1 MARTTSRTP
10 RGLRTKVAPKRA
22 TIGGYTILRKERLE
36 RLEGSYLELEHERTG
51 ARHLHVECPDDNN
64 SFAVFFPTVPKDS
77 TGVAHILEH
86 VVLAGSQRFPVRDP
100 FFSMTRRSLATFMN
114 AFTSAD
120 WTMYPFSSRNAKDFK
135 NLLEVYLDATFFPRL
150 DEDSF
155 KQEGIRFEFEDP
167 ADPKSGLRYK
177 GVVFNEMKGALATP
191 QAAVQRVMGRSLFPG
206 LTYEHISGGDP
217 EHIPDLTW
225 EQLRKF
231 HAVHYHP
238 SNAYFYTYG
247 DQNLE
252 QTLNKIEQNALSH
265 FERIEVDT
273 KIPDVKRFK
282 KPVRANEPYPATPG
296 EDNTRKAQALVAW
309 VTVHTGDSFHLLAMK
324 VLAEVLLGNAGS
336 PLRKAL
342 IDSKLG
348 TAMADGSGLQ
358 DDYREMVFGAG
369 LKDIAAEDAE
379 KVERVVL
386 DTLEQLA
393 NNGVDSAQVD
403 AAIHHLEF
411 EKRERSNAGF
421 PYALKVL
428 FTCLAPYY
436 YGGDPYDALNFDADL
451 ARLERDRKEGRF
463 FETLIQTE
471 LLDNAHRGLLTVTPD
486 EELEERK
493 RRKELERLASIEAT
507 LTEEDKARIVEE
519 AIRLKQDQ
527 EGKQDLS
534 TLPTLEL
541 SDIPMKFE
549 EVPSREAPVGKATSE
564 FFPLPTNGVT
574 YIDIRSDFAALSAEE
589 KDLLPLFGRVLTQA
603 GAAGQ
608 DYVEIAKRI
617 ASYTGGIGAAA
628 QVQPLAGSED
638 YLQSFVISGKALDR
652 NVKPFVELL
661 TDLTA
666 HLEVTPARLKEI
678 IAEAATRLESSI
690 AGLGFQFAILLAQS
704 KLSSEGAINDRLQ
717 GIGMLHTM
725 RRLAKLEEHELA
737 AVANQLDKIRTKL
750 FRKSAISVVV
760 TCEES
765 MIETLNGLLEKLDL
779 ALSDEEPKGVP
790 DKPQPQKP
798 VREARTAPLPVAFN
812 VRTFKTVRY
821 KDPDAP
827 VLLVLANYLRDTFL
841 HREIREKGGAYGA
854 YAQASTGG
862 GTFYLGSYRDP
873 NIVRTYDTFDEAV
886 RWVTDGEIEAEALK
900 EAILGACGD
909 VDPLES
915 PDIKGRREAIN
926 RLTGFTREEREKF
939 KKRLLSVT
947 TDDLRRVAKSY
958 LTVNRPIQAT
968 VAGPDLVE
976 VARKERPEL
985 FEVVAPV

>member
-1 MARTTSRTP
+1 MAKTSA
-10 RGLRTKVAPKRA
+10 RGIG
-22 TIGGYTILRKERLE
+22 TIGGYTILRKERLD
-36 RLEGSYLELEHERTG
+36 RLEGTYLELEHERTG

-86 VVLAGSQRFPVRDP
+86 VVLAGSQKFPVRDP

-167 ADPKSGLRYK
+167 ADPSSGLRYK
-177 GVVFNEMKGALATP
+177 GVVYNEMKGALASP
-191 QAAVQRVMGRSLFPG
+191 QAAVQKIVGETMFPS
-206 LTYEHISGGDP
+206 LTYSYISGGDP

-252 QTLNKIEQNALSH
+252 QTLAAIEEKALTH
-265 FERIEVDT
+265 FSRSEVDT
-273 KIPDVKRFK
+273 SIPDVKRFR
-282 KPVRANEPYPATPG
+282 KPVKAVEPYPATAG
-296 EDNTRKAQALVAW
+296 EDNSRKAQALVAW
-309 VTVHTGDSFHLLAMK
+309 VTVHTGDSFQLLAMK
-324 VLAEVLLGNAGS
+324 VLAEVLLGNAAS

-358 DDYREMVFGAG
+358 DDYRETVFGAG
-369 LKDIAAEDAE
+369 LKDIAQEDAE

-386 DTLEQLA
+386 DTLERLV
-393 NNGVDSAQVD
+393 NDGVDQTQVD

-421 PYALKVL
+421 PYSLKVL
-428 FTCLAPYY
+428 FTALAPYY

-451 ARLERDRKEGRF
+451 ARLERDRKAGRF
-463 FETLIQTE
+463 FENLIQAE
-471 LLDNAHRGLLTVTPD
+471 LLDNSHRGLLTVVPD
-486 EELEERK
+486 TELEERK
-493 RRKELERLASIEAT
+493 RQKELERLAKIEAS
-507 LTEEDKARIVEE
+507 LTEADKARIVAE
-519 AIRLKQDQ
+519 ALRLKQGQDA
-527 EGKQDLS
+527 KQDLS

-541 SDIPMKFE
+541 TDIPMKFE
-549 EVPSREAPVGKATSE
+549 DVPSRDATLGTAHVE

-574 YIDIRSDFAALSAEE
+574 YIDIRSDFSALTPDE

-617 ASYTGGIGAAA
+617 ASYTGGVGAAA
-628 QVQPLAGSED
+628 QVQPLAARED
-638 YLQSFVISGKALDR
+638 YLQSFMVSGKALDR
-652 NVKPFVELL
+652 NAKPFIDLL
-661 TDLTA
+661 TDLAA
-666 HLEVTPARLKEI
+666 HLEIETGRLKEI
-678 IAEAATRLESSI
+678 IAETATRLESSI
-690 AGLGFQFAILLAQS
+690 ANLGFQFAILLAQS
-704 KLSSEGAINDRLQ
+704 KLNSEGAMNDRLQ
-717 GIGMLHTM
+717 GIGMLHVM
-725 RRLAKLEEHELA
+725 RNLAKLDESGLRDLGSR
-737 AVANQLDKIRTKL
+737 LDAIRKKL
-750 FRKSAISVVV
+750 FRSDSITVVV
-760 TCEES
+760 TSEES
-765 MIETLNGLLEKLDL
+765 MVETLKGYL
-779 ALSDEEPKGVP
+779 ADFVAALPGAAGGNGVP
-790 DKPQPQKP
+790 VKPPPLDP
-798 VREARTAPLPVAFN
+798 VREARTAPMPVAFN

-821 KDPDAP
+821 QHADAP
-827 VLLVLANYLRDTFL
+827 VLLVLANYVRDTFL
-841 HREIREKGGAYGA
+841 HRELREKGGAYGA
-854 YAQASTGG
+854 YAQANTGG
-862 GTFYLGSYRDP
+862 GNFYFGSYRDP
-873 NIVRTYDTFDEAV
+873 NIIRTYDTYDHAV
-886 RWVTDGEIEAEALK
+886 RWVIDSDIDPEALK

-926 RLTGFTREEREKF
+926 RLTGFTRAEREKF
-939 KKRLLSVT
+939 KQRLLSAT
-947 TDDLRRVAKSY
+947 AADLQRVAKSY
-958 LTVNRPIQAT
+958 LESPKPIQAT
-968 VAGPDLVE
+968 VAGADLIE
-976 VARKERPEL
+976 AARKERPDL
-985 FEVVAPV
+985 FELVAPV

>member
-1 MARTTSRTP
+1 MARTTT
-10 RGLRTKVAPKRA
+10 RA
-22 TIGGYTILRKERLE
+22 TIGGYTVVRREPLE
-36 RLEGSYLELEHERTG
+36 RLEGTYLELEHERTG
-51 ARHLHVECPDDNN
+51 ARHIHVECPDDNN
-64 SFAVFFPTVPKDS
+64 AFAVFFPTVPKDD

-86 VVLAGSQRFPVRDP
+86 VVLAGSQKFPVRDP

-120 WTMYPFSSRNAKDFK
+120 WTMYPFSSRNAKDYL

-150 DEDSF
+150 SEDSF

-167 ADPKSGLRYK
+167 ADPTSGLRYK
-177 GVVFNEMKGALATP
+177 GVVFNEMKGALASP
-191 QAAVQRVMGRSLFPG
+191 QAAVQRLVGRALFPQ

-225 EQLRKF
+225 DHLRKF

-247 DQNLE
+247 DKPLE
-252 QTLNKIEQNALSH
+252 ETLAMIEENVLKH
-265 FERIEVDT
+265 FERIQVDT
-273 KIPDVKRFK
+273 SIPDVKRFT
-282 KPVRANEPYPATPG
+282 KPIREVEPYPAAAG

-309 VTVHTGDSFHLLAMK
+309 VTVPTGDSFSLLAMK

-358 DDYREMVFGAG
+358 DDYRETVFGAG
-369 LKDIAAEDAE
+369 LKDIAPEDAE
-379 KVERVVL
+379 KVEKVVL
-386 DTLEQLA
+386 DTLYRIVDE
-393 NNGVDSAQVD
+393 GVDQAQVD

-428 FTCLAPYY
+428 FTTLAPYY

-451 ARLERDRKEGRF
+451 ARLERDRTESRF
-463 FETLIQTE
+463 FEGLIQTE
-471 LLDNAHRGLLTVTPD
+471 LLDNQHRGLLTVIPD
-486 EELEERK
+486 TELEERK
-493 RRKELERLASIEAT
+493 RRKELDRLAAVEAT
-507 LTEEDKARIVEE
+507 LSEADKARIVAE
-519 AIRLKQDQ
+519 ALRIKLDQ
-527 EGKQDLS
+527 EAKQDLS

-541 SDIPMKFE
+541 TDIPMKFE
-549 EVPSREAPVGKATSE
+549 DVLSREAPVGAARSE

-574 YIDIRSDFAALSAEE
+574 YIDIRSDFSALSADE
-589 KDLLPLFGRVLTQA
+589 KDLLPLFGRALTQS

-617 ASYTGGIGAAA
+617 AAYTGGIGAAA
-628 QVQPLAGSED
+628 QVQSLAGSED

-652 NVKPFVELL
+652 NAKPFIDLM

-666 HLEVTPARLKEI
+666 RLEIEPSRLREI
-678 IAEAATRLESSI
+678 IAETATRLESSI
-690 AGLGFQFAILLAQS
+690 ANLGFQFAILLAQA
-704 KLSSEGAINDRLQ
+704 KLSSEGALNDRLQ
-717 GIGMLHTM
+717 GIGMLHVM
-725 RRLAKLEEHELA
+725 RDLAKLEDGDLEG
-737 AVANQLDKIRTKL
+737 VVKKLDAIRTKL
-750 FRKSAISVVV
+750 FRKESVALVV

-765 MIETLNGLLEKLDL
+765 MIETLKPLLAAFDGALPGGATNRLPEKPPRLD
-779 ALSDEEPKGVP
+779 AVT
-790 DKPQPQKP
+790 
-798 VREARTAPLPVAFN
+798 EARTAPLPVAFN
-812 VRTFKTVRY
+812 VRIYKTVRY
-821 KDPDAP
+821 QDPDAP

-841 HREIREKGGAYGA
+841 HRELREKGGAYGG
-854 YAQASTGG
+854 YAQANTGG
-862 GTFYLGSYRDP
+862 GSFYFGSYRDP
-873 NIVRTYDTFDEAV
+873 NIVRTFDTYDAAV
-886 RWVTDGEIEAEALK
+886 RWVTDGEIEPEALK

-926 RLTGFTREEREKF
+926 KLTGFNRAEREKF
-939 KKRLLSVT
+939 KQRLLTVT
-947 TDDLRRVAKSY
+947 AADLRRVTNTY
-958 LTVNRPIQAT
+958 LVEGTPIQAT
-968 VAGPDLVE
+968 VAGPDLIE
-976 VARKERPEL
+976 AARKERPDL
-985 FEVVAPV
+985 FKVVAPV

>member
-1 MARTTSRTP
+1 MAKTSA
-10 RGLRTKVAPKRA
+10 RGIG
-22 TIGGYTILRKERLE
+22 TIGGYTILRKERLD
-36 RLEGSYLELEHERTG
+36 RLGSYLELEHERTG

-86 VVLAGSQRFPVRDP
+86 VVLAGSHKFPVRDP

-120 WTMYPFSSRNAKDFK
+120 WTMYPFSTRNKKDFN

-150 DEDSF
+150 EEDSF

-167 ADPKSGLRYK
+167 ADPNSGLRYK
-177 GVVFNEMKGALATP
+177 GVVYNEMKGALASP
-191 QAAVQRVMGRSLFPG
+191 QAAVQKIVGEALFPG
-206 LTYEHISGGDP
+206 LTYAHISGGDP

-252 QTLNKIEQNALSH
+252 ETLAAIEENALKH
-265 FERIEVDT
+265 FNRIEVDT
-273 KIPDVKRFK
+273 SIPDVKRYK
-282 KPVRANEPYPATPG
+282 KPVKATEPYPATKG

-309 VTVHTGDSFHLLAMK
+309 VTVHTGDSFQLLAMK
-324 VLAEVLLGNAGS
+324 VLAEVLLGNAAS

-358 DDYREMVFGAG
+358 DDYRETVFGAG
-369 LKDIAAEDAE
+369 LKDIALEDAE

-386 DTLEQLA
+386 DTLERVA
-393 NNGVDSAQVD
+393 KDGVDQTQVD

-421 PYALKVL
+421 PYSLKVL
-428 FTCLAPYY
+428 FTALAPYY
-436 YGGDPYDALNFDADL
+436 YGGDPYDALNFDSDL
-451 ARLERDRKEGRF
+451 ARLELDRKRGRF
-463 FETLIQTE
+463 FQNLIQAE
-471 LLDNAHRGLLTVTPD
+471 LLDNTHRGLLTVVPD
-486 EELEERK
+486 TELEEQKRK
-493 RRKELERLASIEAT
+493 RELERLAKIEAS
-507 LTEEDKARIVEE
+507 LTEADKARIVAE
-519 AIRLKQDQ
+519 ALRLKQEQDA
-527 EGKQDLS
+527 KQDLS

-541 SDIPMKFE
+541 TDIPMKFE
-549 EVPSREAPVGKATSE
+549 DVPSRDATLGAARVE
-564 FFPLPTNGVT
+564 FFPQPTNGVT
-574 YIDIRSDFAALSAEE
+574 YIDIRSDFSALTQDE

-617 ASYTGGIGAAA
+617 ASYTGGVGAAA
-628 QVQPLAGSED
+628 QVQPLAARED
-638 YLQSFVISGKALDR
+638 YLQSFMVSGKALDR
-652 NVKPFVELL
+652 NAKPFIDLL

-666 HLEVTPARLKEI
+666 HLEIETGRLKEI
-678 IAEAATRLESSI
+678 IAETATRLESSL
-690 AGLGFQFAILLAQS
+690 ANLGFQFAILLAQS
-704 KLSSEGAINDRLQ
+704 KLNSEGAMNDRLQ
-717 GIGMLHTM
+717 GIGMLHVM
-725 RRLAKLEEHELA
+725 RNLAKLDDTGLRDL
-737 AVANQLDKIRTKL
+737 VTKLDAIRNKL
-750 FRKSAISVVV
+750 FRSDSIEVVV
-760 TCEES
+760 TCEDS
-765 MIETLNGLLEKLDL
+765 MVETLKAHL
-779 ALSDEEPKGVP
+779 ADFVTALPRPQDGAAGKGVAI
-790 DKPQPQKP
+790 KPPPLDP

-821 KDPDAP
+821 QHPDAP
-827 VLLVLANYLRDTFL
+827 ALLVLANYVRDTFL
-841 HREIREKGGAYGA
+841 HKELREKGGAYGA
-854 YAQASTGG
+854 YAQANTGG
-862 GTFYLGSYRDP
+862 GNFYLGSYRDP
-873 NIVRTYDTFDEAV
+873 NVIRTYDTYDRAV
-886 RWVTDGEIEAEALK
+886 RWVIDSDIDAEALK

-926 RLTGFTREEREKF
+926 RLTGFTRPEREKF
-939 KKRLLSVT
+939 KQRLLNT
-947 TDDLRRVAKSY
+947 TAADLQRVAKSY
-958 LTVNRPIQAT
+958 LEQPRPIQAT
-968 VAGPDLVE
+968 VAGADLIE
-976 VARKERPEL
+976 AARKERPDL

>member
-1 MARTTSRTP
+1 MARTTT
-10 RGLRTKVAPKRA
+10 RA
-22 TIGGYTILRKERLE
+22 TIGGYTVLRREPLE
-36 RLEGSYLELEHERTG
+36 RLEGTYLELEHERTG
-51 ARHLHVECPDDNN
+51 ARHIHVECPDDNN
-64 SFAVFFPTVPKDS
+64 AFAVFFPTVPKDD

-86 VVLAGSQRFPVRDP
+86 VVLAGSQKFPVRDP

-120 WTMYPFSSRNAKDFK
+120 WTMYPFSSRNAKDYL

-150 DEDSF
+150 SEDSF

-167 ADPKSGLRYK
+167 ADPTSGLRYK
-177 GVVFNEMKGALATP
+177 GVVFNEMKGALASP
-191 QAAVQRVMGRSLFPG
+191 QAAVQRLVGRALFPQ

-225 EQLRKF
+225 DHLRKF

-247 DQNLE
+247 DKPLE
-252 QTLNKIEQNALSH
+252 ETLAMIEENVLKH
-265 FERIEVDT
+265 FERIQVDT
-273 KIPDVKRFK
+273 SIPDVKRFT
-282 KPVRANEPYPATPG
+282 KPIREVEPYPATAG

-309 VTVHTGDSFHLLAMK
+309 VTVPTGDSFSLLAMK

-358 DDYREMVFGAG
+358 DDYRETVFGAG
-369 LKDIAAEDAE
+369 LKDIAPEDAE
-379 KVERVVL
+379 KVEKVVL
-386 DTLEQLA
+386 DTLYRIVDE
-393 NNGVDSAQVD
+393 GVDQAQVD

-428 FTCLAPYY
+428 FTTLAPYY

-451 ARLERDRKEGRF
+451 ARLERDRTESRF
-463 FETLIQTE
+463 FEGLIQTE
-471 LLDNAHRGLLTVTPD
+471 LLDNQHRGLLTVIPD
-486 EELEERK
+486 TELEERK
-493 RRKELERLASIEAT
+493 RRKELDRLAAVEAT
-507 LTEEDKARIVEE
+507 LSEADKARIVAE
-519 AIRLKQDQ
+519 ALRIKLDQ
-527 EGKQDLS
+527 EAKQDLS

-541 SDIPMKFE
+541 TDIPMKFE
-549 EVPSREAPVGKATSE
+549 DVLSREAPVGAARSE

-574 YIDIRSDFAALSAEE
+574 YIDIRSDFSALSADE
-589 KDLLPLFGRVLTQA
+589 KDLLPLFGRALTQS

-617 ASYTGGIGAAA
+617 AAYTGGIGAAA
-628 QVQPLAGSED
+628 QVQSLAGSED

-652 NVKPFVELL
+652 NAKPFIDLM

-666 HLEVTPARLKEI
+666 RLEIEPSRLREI
-678 IAEAATRLESSI
+678 IAETATRLESSI
-690 AGLGFQFAILLAQS
+690 ANLGFQFAILLAQA
-704 KLSSEGAINDRLQ
+704 KLSSEGALNDTLQ
-717 GIGMLHTM
+717 GIGMLHVM
-725 RRLAKLEEHELA
+725 RDLAKLEDGDLEG
-737 AVANQLDKIRTKL
+737 VVKKLDAIRTKL
-750 FRKSAISVVV
+750 FRKESVAVVV

-765 MIETLNGLLEKLDL
+765 MIETLKPLLAAFDGALPGGATNRLPEKPPRLD
-779 ALSDEEPKGVP
+779 AVT
-790 DKPQPQKP
+790 
-798 VREARTAPLPVAFN
+798 EARTAPLPVAFN
-812 VRTFKTVRY
+812 VRIYKTVRY
-821 KDPDAP
+821 QDPDAP

-841 HREIREKGGAYGA
+841 HRELREKGGAYGG
-854 YAQASTGG
+854 YAQANTGG
-862 GTFYLGSYRDP
+862 GSFYFGSYRDP
-873 NIVRTYDTFDEAV
+873 NIVRTFDTYDAAV
-886 RWVTDGEIEAEALK
+886 RWVTDGEIEPEALK

-926 RLTGFTREEREKF
+926 KLTGFNRAEREKF
-939 KKRLLSVT
+939 KQRLLTVT
-947 TDDLRRVAKSY
+947 AADLRRVTNTY
-958 LTVNRPIQAT
+958 LVEGTPTQAT
-968 VAGPDLVE
+968 VAGPDLIE
-976 VARKERPEL
+976 AARKERPDL
-985 FEVVAPV
+985 FKVVAPV

>member
-1 MARTTSRTP
+1 MAKTSA
-10 RGLRTKVAPKRA
+10 RGIG
-22 TIGGYTILRKERLE
+22 TIGGYTILRKERLD
-36 RLEGSYLELEHERTG
+36 RLEGTYLELEHERTG

-86 VVLAGSQRFPVRDP
+86 VVLAGSQKFPVRDP

-167 ADPKSGLRYK
+167 ADPSSGLRYK
-177 GVVFNEMKGALATP
+177 GVVYNEMKGALASP
-191 QAAVQRVMGRSLFPG
+191 QAAVQKIVGETMFPS
-206 LTYEHISGGDP
+206 LTYSYISGGDP

-252 QTLNKIEQNALSH
+252 QTLAAIEENALTH
-265 FERIEVDT
+265 FSRSEVDT
-273 KIPDVKRFK
+273 SIPDVKRFR
-282 KPVRANEPYPATPG
+282 KPVKAVEPYPATAG
-296 EDNTRKAQALVAW
+296 EDNSRKAQALVAW
-309 VTVHTGDSFHLLAMK
+309 VTVHTGDSFQLLAMK
-324 VLAEVLLGNAGS
+324 VLAEVLLGNAAS

-358 DDYREMVFGAG
+358 DDYRETVFGAG
-369 LKDIAAEDAE
+369 LKDIAQEDAE

-386 DTLEQLA
+386 DTLERLV
-393 NNGVDSAQVD
+393 NDGVDQTQVD

-421 PYALKVL
+421 PYSLKVL
-428 FTCLAPYY
+428 FTALAPYY
-436 YGGDPYDALNFDADL
+436 YGGDPYDALNFDADV
-451 ARLERDRKEGRF
+451 ARLERDRKAGRF
-463 FETLIQTE
+463 FENLIQAE
-471 LLDNAHRGLLTVTPD
+471 LLDNSHRGLLTVVPD
-486 EELEERK
+486 TELEERK
-493 RRKELERLASIEAT
+493 RQKELERLAKIEAS
-507 LTEEDKARIVEE
+507 LTEADKARIVAE
-519 AIRLKQDQ
+519 ALRLKQGQDA
-527 EGKQDLS
+527 KQDLS

-541 SDIPMKFE
+541 TDIPMKFE
-549 EVPSREAPVGKATSE
+549 HVPSRDATLGTAHVE

-574 YIDIRSDFAALSAEE
+574 YIDIRSDFSALTPDE

-617 ASYTGGIGAAA
+617 ASYTGGVGAAA
-628 QVQPLAGSED
+628 QVQPLAARED
-638 YLQSFVISGKALDR
+638 YLQSFMVSGKALDR
-652 NVKPFVELL
+652 NAKPFIDLL
-661 TDLTA
+661 TDLVA
-666 HLEVTPARLKEI
+666 HLEIETGRLKEI
-678 IAEAATRLESSI
+678 IAETATRLESSI
-690 AGLGFQFAILLAQS
+690 ANLGFQFAILLAQS
-704 KLSSEGAINDRLQ
+704 KLNSEGAMNDRLQ
-717 GIGMLHTM
+717 GIGMLHVM
-725 RRLAKLEEHELA
+725 RTLAKLDESGLRDL
-737 AVANQLDKIRTKL
+737 VSRLDAIRKKL
-750 FRKSAISVVV
+750 FRSDSITVVV
-760 TCEES
+760 TSEES
-765 MIETLNGLLEKLDL
+765 MVETLKGYL
-779 ALSDEEPKGVP
+779 ADFVAALPGAAGGNGVP
-790 DKPQPQKP
+790 VKPPPLDP
-798 VREARTAPLPVAFN
+798 VREARTAPMPVAFN

-821 KDPDAP
+821 QHADAP
-827 VLLVLANYLRDTFL
+827 VLLVLANYVRDTFL
-841 HREIREKGGAYGA
+841 HRELREKGGAYGA
-854 YAQASTGG
+854 YVQANTGG
-862 GTFYLGSYRDP
+862 GNFYFGSYRDP
-873 NIVRTYDTFDEAV
+873 NIIRTYDTYDHAV
-886 RWVTDGEIEAEALK
+886 RWVIDSDIDPEALK

-926 RLTGFTREEREKF
+926 RLTGFTRAEREKF
-939 KKRLLSVT
+939 KQRLLST
-947 TDDLRRVAKSY
+947 TAADLQRVAKSY
-958 LTVNRPIQAT
+958 LESPKPIQAT
-968 VAGPDLVE
+968 VAGADLIE
-976 VARKERPEL
+976 AARKERPDL
-985 FEVVAPV
+985 FELVAPV

>member
-1 MARTTSRTP
+1 MAKTSA
-10 RGLRTKVAPKRA
+10 RGIG
-22 TIGGYTILRKERLE
+22 TIGGYTILRKERLD

-86 VVLAGSQRFPVRDP
+86 VVLAGSQKFPVRDP

-167 ADPKSGLRYK
+167 ADPNSGLRYK
-177 GVVFNEMKGALATP
+177 GVVYNEMKGALASP
-191 QAAVQRVMGRSLFPG
+191 QAAVQKIVGETMFPG
-206 LTYEHISGGDP
+206 LTYSYISGGDP

-225 EQLRKF
+225 EHLRKF

-252 QTLNKIEQNALSH
+252 QTLAAIEENALKH
-265 FERIEVDT
+265 FNRIEVDT
-273 KIPDVKRFK
+273 SIPDVKRFK
-282 KPVRANEPYPATPG
+282 MPVKAVEPYPATAG

-309 VTVHTGDSFHLLAMK
+309 VTVHTGDSFQLLAMR
-324 VLAEVLLGNAGS
+324 VLAEVLLGNAAS

-358 DDYREMVFGAG
+358 DDYRESVFGAG
-369 LKDIAAEDAE
+369 LKDIAQEDAE

-386 DTLEQLA
+386 DTLERVV
-393 NNGVDSAQVD
+393 NDGVDQTQVD
-403 AAIHHLEF
+403 AAVHHLEF

-421 PYALKVL
+421 PYSLKVL
-428 FTCLAPYY
+428 FTALAPYY

-451 ARLERDRKEGRF
+451 ARLERDRKAGRF
-463 FETLIQTE
+463 FENLIQAE
-471 LLDNAHRGLLTVTPD
+471 LLDNTHRALLTVAPD
-486 EELEERK
+486 TALEERK
-493 RRKELERLASIEAT
+493 RHKELERLAKIEAG
-507 LTEEDKARIVEE
+507 LTEADKTRIVAE
-519 AIRLKQDQ
+519 ALRLKQEQDA
-527 EGKQDLS
+527 KQDLS

-541 SDIPMKFE
+541 TDIPMKFE
-549 EVPSREAPVGKATSE
+549 NVPSRDAKLGSAHVE

-574 YIDIRSDFAALSAEE
+574 YIDIRSDFSALTPDE

-617 ASYTGGIGAAA
+617 ASYTGGVGAAA
-628 QVQPLAGSED
+628 QVQPLAARED
-638 YLQSFVISGKALDR
+638 YLQSFMVSGKALDR
-652 NVKPFVELL
+652 NAKPFTELL
-661 TDLTA
+661 TDLTV
-666 HLEVTPARLKEI
+666 HLEIETGRLKEI
-678 IAEAATRLESSI
+678 IAETATRLESSL
-690 AGLGFQFAILLAQS
+690 ANLGFQFAILLAQS
-704 KLSSEGAINDRLQ
+704 KLNSEGALNDRLQ
-717 GIGMLHTM
+717 GIGMLHVM
-725 RRLAKLEEHELA
+725 RNLAKLDESGLRDL
-737 AVANQLDKIRTKL
+737 VSRLDAIRRKL
-750 FRKSAISVVV
+750 FRSDSITIVV
-760 TCEES
+760 TSEES
-765 MIETLNGLLEKLDL
+765 MIETLKGYLADFVAALPVTAGRNGAPVKPPPLD
-779 ALSDEEPKGVP
+779 
-790 DKPQPQKP
+790 P
-798 VREARTAPLPVAFN
+798 VREARTAPMPVAFN

-821 KDPDAP
+821 QHADAP
-827 VLLVLANYLRDTFL
+827 VLLVLANYVRDTFL
-841 HREIREKGGAYGA
+841 HKELREKGGAYGA
-854 YAQASTGG
+854 YAQANTGG
-862 GTFYLGSYRDP
+862 GNFYFGSYRDP
-873 NIVRTYDTFDEAV
+873 NIIRTYDTYDRAV
-886 RWVTDGEIEAEALK
+886 RWVIDSDIDPEALK

-926 RLTGFTREEREKF
+926 RLTGFTRAEREKF
-939 KKRLLSVT
+939 KQRLLSAT
-947 TDDLRRVAKSY
+947 AADLQRVAKSY
-958 LTVNRPIQAT
+958 LESPRPIQAT
-968 VAGPDLVE
+968 VAGADLIDA
-976 VARKERPEL
+976 ARKERPDL

>member
-1 MARTTSRTP
+1 MAKTST
-10 RGLRTKVAPKRA
+10 RGIG
-22 TIGGYTILRKERLE
+22 TIGGYTILRKERLD

-64 SFAVFFPTVPKDS
+64 SFAVFFPTVPMDS

-86 VVLAGSQRFPVRDP
+86 VVLAGSQKFPVHDP

-120 WTMYPFSSRNAKDFK
+120 WTMYPFSSRNEKDFK

-167 ADPKSGLRYK
+167 ADANSGLRYK
-177 GVVFNEMKGALATP
+177 GVVYNEMKGALAGP
-191 QAAVQRVMGRSLFPG
+191 QAAVQKIVGQALFPG
-206 LTYEHISGGDP
+206 LTYSYISGGDP
-217 EHIPDLTW
+217 EHIPELTW
-225 EQLRKF
+225 ERLRQF

-252 QTLNKIEQNALSH
+252 ETLAAIEENALKH

-273 KIPDVKRFK
+273 SIPDVKRFK
-282 KPVRANEPYPATPG
+282 KPVKASEPYPATKG
-296 EDNTRKAQALVAW
+296 EDISRKAQALVAW
-309 VTVHTGDSFHLLAMK
+309 VTVRTGDSFRLLAMR
-324 VLAEVLLGNAGS
+324 VLAEVLLGNAAS

-358 DDYREMVFGAG
+358 DDYRETVFGAG
-369 LKDIAAEDAE
+369 LKDIAQEDAE

-386 DTLEQLA
+386 ETLGGLV
-393 NNGVDSAQVD
+393 NDGVDQTQVD

-421 PYALKVL
+421 PYSLKVL
-428 FTCLAPYY
+428 FAALAPYY

-451 ARLERDRKEGRF
+451 ARLERDRKGGRF
-463 FETLIQTE
+463 FENLIKAE
-471 LLDNAHRGLLTVTPD
+471 LLDNAHRGLLTVVPD
-486 EELEERK
+486 AELEEKKRK
-493 RRKELERLASIEAT
+493 KELEHLAKLEAS
-507 LTEEDKARIVEE
+507 LTEADKARIVAE
-519 AIRLKQDQ
+519 ALRLKQEQDA
-527 EGKQDLS
+527 KQDLS

-541 SDIPMKFE
+541 TDIPMKFE
-549 EVPSREAPVGKATSE
+549 DVPSREAKLGAAQVE

-574 YIDIRSDFAALSAEE
+574 YIDIRSDFSALTPEE
-589 KDLLPLFGRVLTQA
+589 KDLLPLFGRVLTQV

-628 QVQPLAGSED
+628 QVQPLAGQED
-638 YLQSFVISGKALDR
+638 YLQSFMISGKALDR
-652 NVKPFVELL
+652 NAKHFIDLL

-666 HLEVTPARLKEI
+666 RLEIETGRLHEI
-678 IAEAATRLESSI
+678 IAETATRLESSI

-704 KLSSEGAINDRLQ
+704 KLNSEGALNDRLQ
-717 GIGMLHTM
+717 GIGMLHVM
-725 RRLAKLEEHELA
+725 RDLAKLDDNGLHALVEK
-737 AVANQLDKIRTKL
+737 LDAIRTKL
-750 FRKSAISVVV
+750 FRSDSITVVV
-760 TCEES
+760 TCEDS
-765 MIETLNGLLEKLDL
+765 MIETLKDHL
-779 ALSDEEPKGVP
+779 ADFVAALPGGSSRNGVP
-790 DKPQPQKP
+790 VKPPPLAP

-821 KDPDAP
+821 QHPDAP
-827 VLLVLANYLRDTFL
+827 VLLVLANYIRDTFL
-841 HREIREKGGAYGA
+841 HKELREKGGAYGA
-854 YAQASTGG
+854 YAQANTGG
-862 GTFYLGSYRDP
+862 GNFYLGSYRDP
-873 NIVRTYDTFDEAV
+873 NITRTYDTYDRAV
-886 RWVTDGEIEAEALK
+886 RWVIDSEIDPEALK

-926 RLTGFTREEREKF
+926 RMTGYTRAEREKF
-939 KKRLLSVT
+939 KQRLLKAT
-947 TDDLRRVAKSY
+947 AADLQRVAKAY
-958 LTVNRPIQAT
+958 LDQPRPIQAT
-968 VAGPDLVE
+968 VAGEDLIE
-976 VARKERPEL
+976 AARKERPDL